1 MPRPLILVSL
11 GLVFSRGDLASLEQK
26 YCECHRNQNILFSP
40 DIICVRLIAAV
51 HIAVVQPGGEDVH
64 LVADSG
70 LAVRNL
76 QSYCRPKSNFTM
88 R

>member
-1 MPRPLILVSL
+1 MSFTIEVKI
-11 GLVFSRGDLASLEQK
+11 F
-26 YCECHRNQNILFSP
+26 FSP

-51 HIAVVQPGGEDVH
+51 HIAIVQPGGEDVH